1 MERAGRLLIFGN
13 GRRIGRGR
21 RKLADPTCRRRGCG
35 GRRMHGLRTANHT
48 RQRLMWHGSGGG
60 GRYPAEASTVAART
74 NLFFHAFGGLHRVR
88 HERWRGIQ
96 RDRQEEDE
104 HPAEYA
110 HTGASYHGPEMS
122 SAPATGLLPPVV
134 DALKGP
140 EGTAGRRAPQGRP
153 RSARARPGLRLHWP
167 GSGPAQRERPPGQG
181 LVSGASNALAA
192 GEAPSW
198 VAAMLGHTSP
208 EMLFC
213 VYARFIPNRTRRD
226 GSALLSRMTER
237 ANAETAEP
245 ASAAVL
251 PKYSR

>member
-1 MERAGRLLIFGN
+1 MERAGRLLVFGN

-74 NLFFHAFGGLHRVR
+74 NLFFHAFGGLDRVR

-122 SAPATGLLPPVV
+122 SAPATGQSRSLTACPTWWRPYFSVACWTGARPNELAALRWGDVDGVRGTLRIPTRALPWPGGSAQ
-134 DALKGP
+134 DRQQRPGYRSAPARGRCPQMPGRHSRPPSASKP
-140 EGTAGRRAPQGRP
+140 AAGRPSPARITSSLARKRAC
-153 RSARARPGLRLHWP
+153 S
-167 GSGPAQRERPPGQG
+167 
-181 LVSGASNALAA
+181 
-192 GEAPSW
+192 
-198 VAAMLGHTSP
+198 T
-208 EMLFC
+208 
-213 VYARFIPNRTRRD
+213 
-226 GSALLSRMTER
+226 
-237 ANAETAEP
+237 
-245 ASAAVL
+245 
-251 PKYSR
+251 